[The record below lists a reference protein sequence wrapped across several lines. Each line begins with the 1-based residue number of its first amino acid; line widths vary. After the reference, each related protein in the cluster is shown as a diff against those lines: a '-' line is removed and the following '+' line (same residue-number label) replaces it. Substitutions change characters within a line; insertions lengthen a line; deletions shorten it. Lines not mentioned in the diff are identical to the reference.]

1 MCDVLT
7 DKGYDNILVHIDILV
22 KHNNARYI

>member
-7 DKGYDNILVHIDILV
+7 DKGYDNILVDIDILV
-22 KHNNARYI
+22 KHKNARYI